1 MTITTLTI
9 GSVLVVLAGH
19 AITKHGIGNG
29 IVTLMV
35 VGTALYLWWVR
46 WSIYNWSIYNLF
58 LEFFSG
64 SALQEACCISCA

>member
-46 WSIYNWSIYNLF
+46 WSIYNLF

-64 SALQEACCISCA
+64 SALQEACCRSCA